1 MIVISGAL
9 VIVALGLLIAGLVV
23 SSGLVLVYASIGVS
37 VLSAVFLFLGVRQR
51 RGDDEGA
58 RVATTPGLAAATAA
72 PAAPATAA
80 TAATP
85 AAPATAGTAGA
96 AVAAS
101 AGSGDEVRA
110 VPPRRPA
117 APVPVDADPVAAE
130 PAPVS
135 AGRSAAPAGEVFV
148 VPGRPRYHAA
158 GCRYLSGRET
168 ETRSIAEAQAEGF
181 AACGVCRPDETT
193 STAAPAAAAA
203 EPAPARPAPASAAPR
218 RRAPQTRTAQADSPE
233 AVAARQ
239 ASADDEEPPT
249 APARAVAA
257 ATPAAG
263 SRTRGETVVVIP
275 ERGRF
280 HRPDCRYV
288 RDVEGA
294 REMTKTGARR
304 QGYSACGVCKP

>member
-51 RGDDEGA
+51 RGDDDGA
-58 RVATTPGLAAATAA
+58 RVAATPGLAAAGAAPAVAAA
-72 PAAPATAA
+72 PAAPA
-80 TAATP
+80 
-85 AAPATAGTAGA
+85 AAPA
-96 AVAAS
+96 S
-101 AGSGDEVRA
+101 SDEGVRT
-110 VPPRRPA
+110 VPPRQPA
-117 APVPVDADPVAAE
+117 APVLVGADPVAAE

-135 AGRSAAPAGEVFV
+135 ASQPGEAAAGEVFV

-168 ETRSIAEAQAEGF
+168 ETRSVAEAQAEGF
-181 AACGVCRPDETT
+181 AACGVCRPDEA
-193 STAAPAAAAA
+193 SSVASPAA
-203 EPAPARPAPASAAPR
+203 EPAAPAPVPAAPR
-218 RRAPQTRTAQADSPE
+218 RRAPQTRTAQVDSAE

-239 ASADDEEPPT
+239 ATPDDDEPQT
-249 APARAVAA
+249 APARAVDAA
-257 ATPAAG
+257 APAPAR
-263 SRTRGETVVVIP
+263 SRGETVVVIP
-275 ERGRF
+275 ERGRY
-280 HRPDCRYV
+280 HRPECRYV
-288 RDVEGA
+288 RGVEGA